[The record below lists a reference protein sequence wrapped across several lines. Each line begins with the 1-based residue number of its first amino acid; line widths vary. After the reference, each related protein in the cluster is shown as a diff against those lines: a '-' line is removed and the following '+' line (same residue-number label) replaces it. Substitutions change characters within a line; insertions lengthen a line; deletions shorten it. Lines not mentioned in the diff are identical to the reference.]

1 MSRIGAAIALGVLA
15 IIMFFGFLNS
25 SAALSAPATIGA
37 LLLTVGLPAA
47 GALLLARGHY
57 AEKAR
62 LSSRK
67 EQLRRQGTESE
78 ILRLARE
85 HGGRLAAVEVAIELG
100 TSPEEAKEW
109 LDALALRNQAE
120 VQITEDGVLVYSF
133 YDVRYL
139 GGKESAKDVLDA

>member
-1 MSRIGAAIALGVLA
+1 MSRIGAAIFLGVLA
-15 IIMFFGFLNS
+15 VIMFFGFLNS
-25 SAALSAPATIGA
+25 SAAISAPATVGA
-37 LLLTVGLPAA
+37 LLLTGGLPAA

-57 AEKAR
+57 ADKAR

-67 EQLRRQGTESE
+67 ERLRRQGTEAE

-120 VQITEDGVLVYSF
+120 VQITKDGVLVYSF

-139 GGKESAKDVLDA
+139 GGKESARDVLDA

>member
-1 MSRIGAAIALGVLA
+1 MYRIGAAIALGVLA
-15 IIMFFGFLNS
+15 VIMFFGFLNS
-25 SAALSAPATIGA
+25 SAAVSAPATLGA

-57 AEKAR
+57 AERAR
-62 LSSRK
+62 LRSRK
-67 EQLRRQGTESE
+67 ELLRRRGTEAE

-100 TSPEEAKEW
+100 ISPEEAKEW
-109 LDALALRNQAE
+109 LAALALRNQAD
-120 VQITEDGVLVYSF
+120 VQITPDGVLVYSF